1 MKLGGE
7 TMSIGS
13 RIKEKRIEKGLTR
26 KELATII
33 GVTPSAVANYEN
45 GVSVPKIEI
54 MSELIKEL
62 GCDANYIYQDETI
75 SENESFTYDEQL
87 MIKKY
92 RQLNSDGKEMV
103 DMILNREF
111 QFLEYRRKMERIRDD
126 K

>member
-1 MKLGGE
+1 
-7 TMSIGS
+7 MSIGS

-26 KELATII
+26 KELATMI

-62 GCDANYIYQDETI
+62 ECDANYIYQDETV
-75 SENESFTYDEQL
+75 SENESFTYDEQV

-111 QFLEYRRKMERIRDD
+111 QFLEYRRKMESIRDE